1 MSAYIHRVNYY
12 ETDKMGITHHSNYIR
27 FMEEARMNFLAEIG
41 YPMTKMEAE
50 GITSPV
56 VSVNCEYK
64 HPTTYDDKIEIEV
77 TPVKYTGVKLF
88 LSYIMKNADTGSTV
102 ASASSAHC
110 FIDKNGLP
118 IAVKKYFPELDTIL
132 RQEISRKAVAEV

>member
-1 MSAYIHRVNYY
+1 MSKYIHKVNYY

-27 FMEEARMNFLAEIG
+27 FMEEARMNFLAEVG
-41 YPMTKMEAE
+41 YPMTRFEAE

-64 HPTTYDDKIEIEV
+64 HSTTYGDNIEIEV
-77 TPVKYTGVKLF
+77 FLVNYTGVKLT
-88 LSYIMKNADTGSTV
+88 LSYTMRNADTGDLV
-102 ASASSAHC
+102 ATATSQHC

-118 IAVKKYFPELDTIL
+118 IAVKKHLPDFDSVLKTRL
-132 RQEISRKAVAEV
+132 

>member
-1 MSAYIHRVNYY
+1 MSLFMSKYTHKVNYY

-41 YPMTKMEAE
+41 YPMTVLEST

-64 HPTTYDDKIEIEV
+64 HTTTYSDEIEIEV
-77 TPVKYTGVKLF
+77 CVTGYTGVRLT
-88 LSYIMKNADTGSTV
+88 LSYTMTDKANDVLV
-102 ASASSAHC
+102 ATATSVHC
-110 FIDKNGLP
+110 FINQDGKP
-118 IAVKKYFPELDTIL
+118 IPLKKYFPELDSIL
-132 RQEISRKAVAEV
+132 KGIQ